1 MRAGT
6 HNFFCE
12 QGSTFSRSIYIEQ
25 PNLVAD
31 PTGGTF
37 EPFNLAGYTARMQ
50 VRRTI
55 DATSFLLNLDTENGA
70 LTVATGI
77 DQNNINIDLTASI
90 TASVSISGVY
100 DLEVISP
107 AGIVSRVLQG
117 NFNVS
122 QEVTR

>member
-25 PNLVAD
+25 PDLIAD
-31 PTGGTF
+31 PTGATF
-37 EPFNLAGYTARMQ
+37 EPYNLVGYSARMQ

-55 DATSFLLNLDTENGA
+55 DASTFLLNLTTENGC
-70 LTVATGI
+70 LTVAETADGN
-77 DQNNINIDLTASI
+77 DINIDISSSV
-90 TASVSISGVY
+90 TASVSTSGVY
-100 DLEVISP
+100 DLEIESP
-107 AGIVSRVLQG
+107 SGVVSRILQG
-117 NFNVS
+117 NFTVS

>member
-25 PNLVAD
+25 PDFDND
-31 PTGGTF
+31 PTGATF
-37 EPFNLAGYTARMQ
+37 IPLSIGGYTARMQ

-55 DATSFLLNLDTENGA
+55 DASTFLLNLTTENGA
-70 LTVATGI
+70 LIVAQGV
-77 DQNNINIDLTASI
+77 DENDINIDLAASV
-90 TASVSISGVY
+90 TASVGTSGVY
-100 DLEVISP
+100 DIE
-107 AGIVSRVLQG
+107 IVSPSGVVSRILQG
-117 NFNVS
+117 NFTVS

>member
-25 PNLVAD
+25 PDLISD
-31 PTGGTF
+31 PTGATF
-37 EPFNLAGYTARMQ
+37 EPYNIVGYTARMQ

-55 DATSFLLNLDTENGA
+55 DASAFLLNLTTENGA
-70 LTVATGI
+70 LTVAESA
-77 DQNNINIDLTASI
+77 DQNDINIDLSASI
-90 TASVSISGVY
+90 TASVATSGVY
-100 DLEVISP
+100 DIEIVSP
-107 AGIVSRVLQG
+107 AGVVSRVLQG
-117 NFNVS
+117 NFTVS